1 IFGTRPSAW
10 APEDV
15 VRIRSH
21 AKSRNALSEVLRANV
36 MARADARTDL
46 LRKNL
51 DPAVAPG
58 TPEGLDPA
66 AVPRGA
72 VDVLDPAAA
81 PGTPGGL
88 DPAAVPLD
96 AMDVFTLAAAP
107 VTFPPERLGASLD
120 EAWAW
125 TCVNPLGDVVRDADF
140 EGSNNWVIAGDRTG
154 TGRPIMAND
163 PHRLHA
169 VPSLRY
175 VVHLTAPGFDVIGA
189 GEPAVPGIS
198 LGHNGSIAFGI
209 TLFYTDQEDVY

>member
-51 DPAVAPG
+51 DPAMAPG
-58 TPEGLDPA
+58 TPE
-66 AVPRGA
+66 
-72 VDVLDPAAA
+72 
-81 PGTPGGL
+81 GL

-96 AMDVFTLAAAP
+96 AMDVFNLAAAP